1 MDLLT
6 LPADY
11 FSRYVLAAVRVLGA
25 IGLNPL
31 LGSPRVPLQAR
42 LGLGLFATLIILP
55 PGGPGPAVSIA
66 PTSIAGELLLGL
78 LVGFTV
84 TLVFGAVQFA
94 ASLINFNIGMG
105 IIPSVDPGLD
115 LGGGGLERFL
125 YLLALL
131 IFVQIDGHHQFI
143 AALHH
148 LFELVPVG
156 TVGLQP
162 ATAEQLTVLSAAL
175 FTSALRMALPALAA
189 LLLADLGL
197 AILAR
202 VAPQFNL
209 FALGLPLKAVV
220 GLSVTAVAVPLI
232 VPRLAAMFRAVP
244 ASMFGLVG

>member
-1 MDLLT
+1 MDLLS

-11 FSRYVLAAVRVLGA
+11 LSRYLLAVVRVLGA
-25 IGLNPL
+25 TGLNPL

-42 LGLGLFATLIILP
+42 LGLGLFATLVILP
-55 PGGPGPAVSIA
+55 PGAPGAAVQVT
-66 PTSIAGELLLGL
+66 PTAITGELLLGL

-84 TLVFGAVQFA
+84 SLVFGAVQFA
-94 ASLINFNIGMG
+94 AALINFNIGMG
-105 IIPSVDPGLD
+105 IIPSVDPSLD
-115 LGGGGLERFL
+115 LGGGGLERFF

-156 TVGLQP
+156 TVSLQP
-162 ATAEQLTVLSAAL
+162 ATAQQLTVLSAGL
-175 FTSALRMALPALAA
+175 FTAALRIALPALAA

-220 GLSVTAVAVPLI
+220 GLGVTAVAVPLL
-232 VPRLAAMFRAVP
+232 VPRLIAMFRAVP
-244 ASMFGLVG
+244 TSMFGLAG